1 AVPDNLLANKLLG
14 DIYMQLGLHGQALD
28 RYKIVQMITPADREV
43 VGQIQR
49 LEAIIA
55 QPAAAEPEPSVPSVA
70 DSYTEEEPEE
80 DVAPTIQIKAP
91 EMASQPDPEPAQ
103 VLDAP
108 LDFSDAPTIPPS
120 LPDVNP
126 WVAPSVDPA
135 EPAPD
140 TPIVD
145 LIAPT
150 SNEEPDPALAEIATI
165 LLEDSSH
172 ESLEPEKPVPVVQ
185 KHLPA
190 GDFVFQESDV
200 VDLEPDWEKQKEVLE
215 SQDRT
220 QPIVE
225 KEEVVDESADELT
238 TLTLAELYER
248 QGFLDK
254 AVRVYQKLLL
264 NDPTNE
270 QIIQK
275 LKELNP
281 VDSLLSPDQPQPVAS
296 QEEPEHELAPQA
308 ITWEAE
314 VHAGDDG
321 SKKVAQ
327 LSEERRRKIT
337 TLEHWL
343 ASIRRER

>member
-1 AVPDNLLANKLLG
+1 
-14 DIYMQLGLHGQALD
+14 
-28 RYKIVQMITPADREV
+28 
-43 VGQIQR
+43 
-49 LEAIIA
+49 
-55 QPAAAEPEPSVPSVA
+55 
-70 DSYTEEEPEE
+70 
-80 DVAPTIQIKAP
+80 
-91 EMASQPDPEPAQ
+91 
-103 VLDAP
+103 
-108 LDFSDAPTIPPS
+108 
-120 LPDVNP
+120 
-126 WVAPSVDPA
+126 
-135 EPAPD
+135 
-140 TPIVD
+140 
-145 LIAPT
+145 
-150 SNEEPDPALAEIATI
+150 
-165 LLEDSSH
+165 
-172 ESLEPEKPVPVVQ
+172 VPVVQ

-308 ITWEAE
+308 ITWETE